1 MCPENVKNMFGKCSG
16 DGGIRGHVQRRGGT
30 RPKVWG
36 EGFDVRPPVRQ
47 GMDVQGNP
55 PNSHRAMVTASPQSV
70 PHPRPFRTSSEQFHP
85 FPKPTPMLQTF
96 STLSE
101 ARITAGRGIFEPC
114 PEHSP
119 NACCTCSVNGP
130 SMSPHKS
137 LWHLKK
143 TWHQRKRTDLSPCCI
158 GWRRMGW
165 CGDVGVLRRTRFADF
180 W

>member
-119 NACCTCSVNGP
+119 NVCCTCSGPHTSHCGIRKNVAPAEKNGSEP
-130 SMSPHKS
+130 M
-137 LWHLKK
+137 LYWVAE
-143 TWHQRKRTDLSPCCI
+143 D
-158 GWRRMGW
+158 
-165 CGDVGVLRRTRFADF
+165 GVVR
-180 W
+180 

>member
-55 PNSHRAMVTASPQSV
+55 PNSHRAMVTASPPCLTLALSEHRQSNSTHS
-70 PHPRPFRTSSEQFHP
+70 PSQPRCFKCFRL
-85 FPKPTPMLQTF
+85 FPKPELRLAGEF
-96 STLSE
+96 SNPAPSTHLMFAAHVRDPTRVTVASE
-101 ARITAGRGIFEPC
+101 
-114 PEHSP
+114 
-119 NACCTCSVNGP
+119 
-130 SMSPHKS
+130 
-137 LWHLKK
+137 K
-143 TWHQRKRTDLSPCCI
+143 TWPQRKRTDLSPCYI
-158 GWRRMGW
+158 VWRRMGW